1 MIPIVYVCF
10 LKVLGETIDLISVI
24 ILLDNL
30 IRIYAH
36 TNWIRNLRDDYSN
49 LNWFGLNLV
58 FNMYELGRN
67 SDSLWEIL
75 LPFDKP
81 VTQSHT
87 CLFAYHPLSQQ
98 AAVLLKTVHWLPLC
112 EYF

>member
-1 MIPIVYVCF
+1 
-10 LKVLGETIDLISVI
+10 
-24 ILLDNL
+24 
-30 IRIYAH
+30 
-36 TNWIRNLRDDYSN
+36 
-49 LNWFGLNLV
+49 
-58 FNMYELGRN
+58 MYELGRN